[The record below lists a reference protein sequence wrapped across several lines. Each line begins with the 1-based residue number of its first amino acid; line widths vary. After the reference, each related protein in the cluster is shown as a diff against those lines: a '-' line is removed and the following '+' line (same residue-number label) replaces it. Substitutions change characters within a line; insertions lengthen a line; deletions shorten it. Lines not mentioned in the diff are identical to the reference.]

1 MYGGESS
8 IWLRTVKEKGV
19 EKEGDGRKESD
30 LGPNHD
36 QDQEFVLRHAKDQ
49 LLPVECL
56 SSLRG
61 FL

>member
-49 LLPVECL
+49 LLPV
-56 SSLRG
+56 
-61 FL
+61 